1 MVGFT
6 AEMTRLQADTGNCF
20 VTTTYFILADFV
32 KTVGFDLIITVCF
45 NMGVG
50 GGGVAV
56 AASCLL
62 DNRTSVFV
70 LLEAII

>member
-6 AEMTRLQADTGNCF
+6 AEITCLQADTGNCF

-45 NMGVG
+45 NMVVVG
-50 GGGVAV
+50 GGC
-56 AASCLL
+56 S
-62 DNRTSVFV
+62 S
-70 LLEAII
+70 

>member
-6 AEMTRLQADTGNCF
+6 AEITCLQADTGNCF

-32 KTVGFDLIITVCF
+32 KTVGFDLIITFCF
-45 NMGVG
+45 NMVV
-50 GGGVAV
+50 GVAV

>member
-6 AEMTRLQADTGNCF
+6 AEIACLQADTGNCF

-45 NMGVG
+45 NMVVVV
-50 GGGVAV
+50 GVAV

>member
-6 AEMTRLQADTGNCF
+6 AEIACLQADTGNCF

-45 NMGVG
+45 NMVVGV
-50 GGGVAV
+50 GVAV

>member
-45 NMGVG
+45 NMVG
-50 GGGVAV
+50 GGGW
-56 AASCLL
+56 L
-62 DNRTSVFV
+62 
-70 LLEAII
+70 